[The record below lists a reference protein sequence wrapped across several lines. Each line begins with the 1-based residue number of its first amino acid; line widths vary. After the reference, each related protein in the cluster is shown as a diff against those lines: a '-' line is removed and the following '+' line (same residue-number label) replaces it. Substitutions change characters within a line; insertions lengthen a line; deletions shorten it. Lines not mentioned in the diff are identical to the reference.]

1 MNCLGL
7 RQLTDKEQ
15 TASENIKRLSVRI
28 MQLESLV
35 SIQSEIINYLSNNE
49 HSDKNHPLLEVSKRL
64 QESLISTSDRGNSG
78 FDSEVNQ
85 NVLEG
90 TFTLN
95 N

>member
-64 QESLISTSDRGNSG
+64 RESLISTSDRGNSS